1 MVQRSCTK
9 TNNDVR
15 KQGGGDDKQ
24 SPYLKFPHTSK
35 EKRKR
40 NASGKVL
47 RFWLV
52 TLSRG
57 LSPKSLRLLPF
68 LLQQLKTSFQGSSG
82 ILFPLFVCHPS
93 FFFLAPKISS
103 HLAQRAPA
111 APSLHSLI
119 SPSILFPQTCSL
131 RKFKPLVCSFP
142 WAPTYTFGQKPLL
155 CYLKHSPQ
163 LPL

>member
-15 KQGGGDDKQ
+15 KQGGGDDEQ
-24 SPYLKFPHTSK
+24 SPYLKIPHTSK

-57 LSPKSLRLLPF
+57 LSPKSLRLLLF
-68 LLQQLKTSFQGSSG
+68 LLQQLQTSLLGSPRNPVEA
-82 ILFPLFVCHPS
+82 L
-93 FFFLAPKISS
+93 
-103 HLAQRAPA
+103 
-111 APSLHSLI
+111 PSLWYPLPTQNISNGQPPESSCSCQKAPPLSLQRQPPAPLHSA
-119 SPSILFPQTCSL
+119 CSWQPPNG
-131 RKFKPLVCSFP
+131 KH
-142 WAPTYTFGQKPLL
+142 APFF
-155 CYLKHSPQ
+155 
-163 LPL
+163 